1 MVIQSRGRR
10 KEFVSNGK
18 NEAVTQN
25 GSSEELVGE
34 SVLDF
39 PNALD
44 SYKSD
49 V

>member
-1 MVIQSRGRR
+1 MVIQSRDSR